1 MGRKIR
7 PIMTKV
13 EVEPG
18 NCGMKAVITADS
30 EDGQSVRLS
39 VETSCPH
46 VRAAIDGLGEVD
58 GIIEATRPPGESAV
72 YKALAAQC
80 THSACPVP
88 MAVLK
93 AVEVESGMAL
103 PQDVTVRMTRE

>member
-1 MGRKIR
+1 
-7 PIMTKV
+7 MTKV

-18 NCGMKAVITADS
+18 NCGMKALITADS
-30 EDGQSVRLS
+30 EDGQTVQLS
-39 VETSCPH
+39 VDTSCPH
-46 VRAAIDGLGEVD
+46 VRAAVEGLGEVD
-58 GIIEATRPPGESAV
+58 GLIEATRPPGESAV
-72 YKALAAQC
+72 YTALAERC

-103 PQDVTVRMTRE
+103 PQDVTVRMTKE